1 MKRAGIWLAGLLIV
15 AIMASAVA
23 VVYVKYQTRL
33 LFVDLQ
39 AMRGQREALDVE
51 WDDLR
56 LEEASLSNTVRVERR
71 ARHQLDMHL
80 PERRE
85 MRIIDGGTP

>member
-1 MKRAGIWLAGLLIV
+1 MKRAGVWLAGLLIL
-15 AIMASAVA
+15 AIMATAVA

-39 AMRGQREALDVE
+39 GLRAQREELDVE
-51 WDDLR
+51 WDNLR
-56 LEEASLSNTVRVERR
+56 LEEAALANTVRVEQR
-71 ARHQLDMHL
+71 ARRHLQMHL

-85 MRIIDGGTP
+85 MRIIDGGAP

>member
-1 MKRAGIWLAGLLIV
+1 VRRAGTWILGWLIV
-15 AIMASAVA
+15 GVMASAVA

-39 AMRGQREALDVE
+39 TLRGQHEELDVE
-51 WDDLR
+51 WDNLL
-56 LEEASLSNTVRVERR
+56 LEQAALANTIRVERN
-71 ARHQLDMHL
+71 ARRSLDMHL

>member
-1 MKRAGIWLAGLLIV
+1 LAII

-39 AMRGQREALDVE
+39 TLRGEREELDVE
-51 WDDLR
+51 WDNLR
-56 LEEASLSNTVRVERR
+56 LEEAALTNTVRVEQR
-71 ARHQLDMHL
+71 ARHHLDMHL
-80 PERRE
+80 PDRRE
-85 MRIIDGGTP
+85 MRIIDGGAP

>member
-1 MKRAGIWLAGLLIV
+1 MRRAGVWLTALLIV
-15 AIMASAVA
+15 AVLASAVA

-39 AMRGQREALDVE
+39 GLRAQREAVDVE
-51 WDDLR
+51 WDNLR
-56 LEEASLSNTVRVERR
+56 LEEAALANNVRVEQR
-71 ARHQLDMHL
+71 ARRHLDMHL

-85 MRIIDGGTP
+85 MRIIEGGAP

>member
-1 MKRAGIWLAGLLIV
+1 VRRAETWILGWLIV
-15 AIMASAVA
+15 AVMASAVA

-39 AMRGQREALDVE
+39 ALRGQHEEVDVE
-51 WDDLR
+51 WDNLL
-56 LEEASLSNTVRVERR
+56 LEEAALANTIRVERS
-71 ARHQLDMHL
+71 ARRSLDMHL